1 MRIVFACLVA
11 CALGVIAAP
20 AHAAPDVLS
29 GAWSGGGT
37 VNLKQGGAEKL
48 RCRIS
53 YEKSTGRTFL
63 MHASCA
69 HSSGTFKQTGRVV
82 QISGSRFT
90 GSLYSDQYS
99 VSGDVA
105 INVSGNSQ
113 RISVKSSKGS
123 GSLSLSKN

>member
-1 MRIVFACLVA
+1 MRIMFAGLMA
-11 CALGVIAAP
+11 CALGVMATP
-20 AHAAPDVLS
+20 GLAAPDVLS

-37 VNLKQGGAEKL
+37 VKLKQGGVEKV
-48 RCRIS
+48 RCRIR

-82 QISGSRFT
+82 QVSGSRFT
-90 GSLYSDQYS
+90 GRLYSDQYS

-105 INVSGNSQ
+105 VRVDGGSQ
-113 RISVKSSKGS
+113 RISVSSQKGS
-123 GSLSLSKN
+123 GSLSLSRN

>member
-1 MRIVFACLVA
+1 MRIISACVMALAMSAFATP
-11 CALGVIAAP
+11 G
-20 AHAAPDVLS
+20 HAAEDVLS

-37 VNLKQGGAEKL
+37 VNLKKGGAEKL

-99 VSGDVA
+99 VSGDIA
-105 INVSGNSQ
+105 INVSGGSQ
-113 RISVKSSKGS
+113 RISVKSPKGS

>member
-1 MRIVFACLVA
+1 MRMIFASLAA
-11 CALGVIAAP
+11 CALVATATP
-20 AHAAPDVLS
+20 VLAEKDVLT

-37 VNLKQGGAEKL
+37 VNLAKGGAEKL
-48 RCRIS
+48 RCRVS

-113 RISVKSSKGS
+113 RISVKSPKGS

>member
-1 MRIVFACLVA
+1 MRMIFASIAA
-11 CALGVIAAP
+11 CAFIVGATP
-20 AHAAPDVLS
+20 ALAEKDVLS

-37 VNLKQGGAEKL
+37 VNLTKGGAEKL

-53 YEKSTGRTFL
+53 YEKSTGRTYL

-82 QISGSRFT
+82 QVSGSRFT

-99 VSGDVA
+99 VSGDVS
-105 INVSGNSQ
+105 INVNGNSQ
-113 RISVKSSKGS
+113 RISVKSKKGS
-123 GSLSLSKN
+123 GSISLSRR